1 VLATELVAAQKALS
15 TEMSA
20 RLAPDQAL
28 VEERA
33 ARRATEQAL
42 QHSKD
47 ANTKLALELDNTQA
61 SLVANRDKLECK
73 SKSLAFQVIH
83 ADESALW
90 LKNIE
95 GKLNT
100 VKEDLKT
107 QGQLLESAQ
116 QALSKREVSSNMMI
130 SSTVAHTVAL
140 IKNHM
145 PILDMELLRQDFTV
159 DDVEREALLSNT
171 FDTAQ
176 DFVSLYDFAS
186 LAESD
191 DNDRSKAL

>member
-1 VLATELVAAQKALS
+1 
-15 TEMSA
+15 
-20 RLAPDQAL
+20 
-28 VEERA
+28 
-33 ARRATEQAL
+33 
-42 QHSKD
+42 
-47 ANTKLALELDNTQA
+47 
-61 SLVANRDKLECK
+61 
-73 SKSLAFQVIH
+73 
-83 ADESALW
+83 

-116 QALSKREVSSNMMI
+116 QTLSKREVSSNMMI
-130 SSTVAHTVAL
+130 SSTVAHIVAL

-159 DDVEREALLSNT
+159 DDVEREALLSNA
-171 FDTAQ
+171 FDATQ

-186 LAESD
+186 LSESD